1 MEQAL
6 LVLTGD
12 AAEFVNEFVDVGF
25 VPDRFCGSQS
35 LGVVSTSVLL
45 ESSVRVRSLLRSLAE
60 LLIVPMAVKV
70 RWVRISPNDGA
81 V

>member
-1 MEQAL
+1 MKVHAHRM
-6 LVLTGD
+6 
-12 AAEFVNEFVDVGF
+12 ASN
-25 VPDRFCGSQS
+25 PSRIIIMFCGSQS